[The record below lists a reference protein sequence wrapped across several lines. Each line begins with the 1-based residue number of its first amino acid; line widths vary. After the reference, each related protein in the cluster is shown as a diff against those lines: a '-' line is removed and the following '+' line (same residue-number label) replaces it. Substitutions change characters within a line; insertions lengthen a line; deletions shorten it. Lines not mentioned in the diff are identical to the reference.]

1 MNQRV
6 LPGPGAGF
14 EREKAVS
21 LKSSSF
27 MMENLLKPDKERREP
42 ECPDPMEPPS
52 KIKALTVAAHLA
64 G

>member
-42 ECPDPMEPPS
+42 ECPMEPPS